1 MRESLS
7 EAFEQAD
14 GTVMLSI
21 CLHQGG
27 PRWIDAVS
35 DGRIRGRTSS
45 SADAWRS
52 VEPAELAAL
61 LPALAEL
68 KPGPIGQPYTVQLF
82 SDEGDWEVHTDDARP
97 LAGELEGLLQPVAAG
112 TLGRVR
118 RAVRPLL
125 LPIWM
130 LPAGL
135 LLVGGLS
142 GEPVLMAVFGGLGLL
157 FAALAAA
164 ASWLVFQL
172 R

>member
-1 MRESLS
+1 MRETLS
-7 EAFEQAD
+7 EAFERAD

-21 CLHQGG
+21 CLHEGG

-35 DGRIRGRTSS
+35 DGRIRGRTSNAS
-45 SADAWRS
+45 DTWRP
-52 VEPAELAAL
+52 VEARELVAL
-61 LPALAEL
+61 LPALGEL
-68 KPGPIGQPYTVQLF
+68 EPGPMGQAYTVQLF
-82 SDEGDWEVHTDDARP
+82 SDEGDWEVHTGDAGP
-97 LAGELEGLLQPVAAG
+97 LAGELETLLRPVAGGA
-112 TLGRVR
+112 LGRVR

-135 LLVGGLS
+135 LLVAGLS
-142 GEPVLMAVFGGLGLL
+142 GEPVLMAVFGGLGFV